1 MAKKVYA
8 SYRSMLGS
16 DRWRTLAAAGTRP
29 QRVLW
34 ASKSVKDPS
43 LPDSYYITKLAAP
56 DTINTVP
63 EKTLLAFVDHGTLD
77 SPLQPDYAVAEHL
90 IAAVASNGIDVDAL
104 GESLQRQGTGRFS
117 ADWAALRQGVEVKMD
132 RLRAS
137 G

>member
-1 MAKKVYA
+1 
-8 SYRSMLGS
+8 
-16 DRWRTLAAAGTRP
+16 
-29 QRVLW
+29 LW